1 MRIGS
6 LKRWWMHY
14 SFWCE
19 KQVFIFYIA
28 LIMCNFWGNLVLGH
42 NFEFI
47 CNFFGI
53 KIGYLFL
60 ELILGTKMMDLF
72 WVKLYIVPR
81 PGWKHSFRI
90 KYKKKFVK
98 LFFWSKNLVITYYF
112 VVDVVIVLALHLK
125 NLSDIWNNYG

>member
-28 LIMCNFWGNLVLGH
+28 LIMCNFWGNLMLGH

-47 CNFFGI
+47 CNFFWHQDNR
-53 KIGYLFL
+53 YLFL
-60 ELILGTKMMDLF
+60 KLILGTKRAKMMDLF

-81 PGWKHSFRI
+81 PRLKALI
-90 KYKKKFVK
+90 QDKVQKKFVN
-98 LFFWSKNLVITYYF
+98 LFLVQKSCYNILLCGRCSNSIGIAFEKSFRY
-112 VVDVVIVLALHLK
+112 LK
-125 NLSDIWNNYG
+125 